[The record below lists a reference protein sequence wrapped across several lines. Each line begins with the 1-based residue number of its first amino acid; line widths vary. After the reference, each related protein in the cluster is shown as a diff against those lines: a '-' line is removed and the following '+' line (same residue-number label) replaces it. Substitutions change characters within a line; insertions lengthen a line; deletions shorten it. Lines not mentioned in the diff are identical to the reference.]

1 MCYTEKNGMPLR
13 RKSCTVW
20 RRTATR
26 IMWIPG
32 TYWSASASN
41 AKRTCAA
48 TSGSEKTKPGADLA
62 GYVHFVCGMSFYFG
76 SIQTA
81 ENAEDVQGANM
92 GVLEVVI
99 TAAMILLATGLS
111 VILVNRKFKQES
123 IELLNRKS
131 D

>member
-1 MCYTEKNGMPLR
+1 MCGMP
-13 RKSCTVW
+13 
-20 RRTATR
+20 
-26 IMWIPG
+26 
-32 TYWSASASN
+32 
-41 AKRTCAA
+41 
-48 TSGSEKTKPGADLA
+48 
-62 GYVHFVCGMSFYFG
+62 FYFG

-99 TAAMILLATGLS
+99 PAAMILLTTGLS
-111 VILVNRKFKQES
+111 VILVNRNLKQES

>member
-1 MCYTEKNGMPLR
+1 MVILKEMNYIVLR
-13 RKSCTVW
+13 SRG
-20 RRTATR
+20 RTALSVC
-26 IMWIPG
+26 I
-32 TYWSASASN
+32 
-41 AKRTCAA
+41 AA
-48 TSGSEKTKPGADLA
+48 LL
-62 GYVHFVCGMSFYFG
+62 VCCMSFYLG

>member
-1 MCYTEKNGMPLR
+1 M
-13 RKSCTVW
+13 
-20 RRTATR
+20 
-26 IMWIPG
+26 
-32 TYWSASASN
+32 
-41 AKRTCAA
+41 
-48 TSGSEKTKPGADLA
+48 
-62 GYVHFVCGMSFYFG
+62 CGMSFYFG

-81 ENAEDVQGANM
+81 ENAEDVQGADT

>member
-1 MCYTEKNGMPLR
+1 MILGTVCSSVLFDKVQTLDLTGQSEHTFSTEYSLWAR
-13 RKSCTVW
+13 DE
-20 RRTATR
+20 
-26 IMWIPG
+26 
-32 TYWSASASN
+32 N
-41 AKRTCAA
+41 AVET
-48 TSGSEKTKPGADLA
+48 ED
-62 GYVHFVCGMSFYFG
+62 
-76 SIQTA
+76 A
-81 ENAEDVQGANM
+81 ENT

>member
-1 MCYTEKNGMPLR
+1 M
-13 RKSCTVW
+13 
-20 RRTATR
+20 
-26 IMWIPG
+26 
-32 TYWSASASN
+32 
-41 AKRTCAA
+41 
-48 TSGSEKTKPGADLA
+48 
-62 GYVHFVCGMSFYFG
+62 CGMSFYFG

-81 ENAEDVQGANM
+81 ENAEDVQVENLCVVEG
-92 GVLEVVI
+92 VI

>member
-1 MCYTEKNGMPLR
+1 M
-13 RKSCTVW
+13 
-20 RRTATR
+20 
-26 IMWIPG
+26 
-32 TYWSASASN
+32 
-41 AKRTCAA
+41 
-48 TSGSEKTKPGADLA
+48 
-62 GYVHFVCGMSFYFG
+62 CGMSFYFG

-81 ENAEDVQGANM
+81 ENANM

>member
-1 MCYTEKNGMPLR
+1 M
-13 RKSCTVW
+13 
-20 RRTATR
+20 
-26 IMWIPG
+26 
-32 TYWSASASN
+32 
-41 AKRTCAA
+41 
-48 TSGSEKTKPGADLA
+48 
-62 GYVHFVCGMSFYFG
+62 CGMSFYFG

-81 ENAEDVQGANM
+81 ENAEDVKGANM

-131 D
+131 Y

>member
-1 MCYTEKNGMPLR
+1 MTAQVVSRNGARTVGFEIDENHFANLMKADIKDAVYT
-13 RKSCTVW
+13 
-20 RRTATR
+20 
-26 IMWIPG
+26 
-32 TYWSASASN
+32 ASA
-41 AKRTCAA
+41 CANFQ
-48 TSGSEKTKPGADLA
+48 EQ
-62 GYVHFVCGMSFYFG
+62 YR
-76 SIQTA
+76 
-81 ENAEDVQGANM
+81 AEDVQGANM

>member
-1 MCYTEKNGMPLR
+1 M
-13 RKSCTVW
+13 
-20 RRTATR
+20 
-26 IMWIPG
+26 
-32 TYWSASASN
+32 
-41 AKRTCAA
+41 
-48 TSGSEKTKPGADLA
+48 
-62 GYVHFVCGMSFYFG
+62 CGMSFYFG

-123 IELLNRKS
+123 IELLTEKVIKVHDLLTVCS
-131 D
+131 MVSILKAV

>member
-1 MCYTEKNGMPLR
+1 M
-13 RKSCTVW
+13 
-20 RRTATR
+20 
-26 IMWIPG
+26 
-32 TYWSASASN
+32 
-41 AKRTCAA
+41 
-48 TSGSEKTKPGADLA
+48 A

-111 VILVNRKFKQES
+111 VILVNRKFKRES

>member
-1 MCYTEKNGMPLR
+1 
-13 RKSCTVW
+13 
-20 RRTATR
+20 
-26 IMWIPG
+26 
-32 TYWSASASN
+32 
-41 AKRTCAA
+41 
-48 TSGSEKTKPGADLA
+48 
-62 GYVHFVCGMSFYFG
+62 MSFYFG

-123 IELLNRKS
+123 IELLTEKVIKVHDLLTVCS
-131 D
+131 MVSILKAV

>member
-1 MCYTEKNGMPLR
+1 M
-13 RKSCTVW
+13 
-20 RRTATR
+20 
-26 IMWIPG
+26 
-32 TYWSASASN
+32 
-41 AKRTCAA
+41 
-48 TSGSEKTKPGADLA
+48 
-62 GYVHFVCGMSFYFG
+62 CGMSFYFG

-123 IELLNRKS
+123 IELLNRKVIKVHDLLTVCS
-131 D
+131 MVSILKAV

>member
-1 MCYTEKNGMPLR
+1 M
-13 RKSCTVW
+13 
-20 RRTATR
+20 
-26 IMWIPG
+26 
-32 TYWSASASN
+32 
-41 AKRTCAA
+41 
-48 TSGSEKTKPGADLA
+48 
-62 GYVHFVCGMSFYFG
+62 CGMSFYFG

-99 TAAMILLATGLS
+99 TAAMVLLATGLS

>member
-1 MCYTEKNGMPLR
+1 M
-13 RKSCTVW
+13 
-20 RRTATR
+20 
-26 IMWIPG
+26 
-32 TYWSASASN
+32 
-41 AKRTCAA
+41 
-48 TSGSEKTKPGADLA
+48 
-62 GYVHFVCGMSFYFG
+62 CGMSFYFG
-76 SIQTA
+76 SIQTAENA

>member
-1 MCYTEKNGMPLR
+1 
-13 RKSCTVW
+13 
-20 RRTATR
+20 
-26 IMWIPG
+26 
-32 TYWSASASN
+32 
-41 AKRTCAA
+41 
-48 TSGSEKTKPGADLA
+48 
-62 GYVHFVCGMSFYFG
+62 MSFYFG

-81 ENAEDVQGANM
+81 ENAEDANM